1 MVYTVPY
8 MKRRMEGAIMKKR
21 DLRND
26 WALFSYITGYIKP
39 YLGILF
45 LATVALAG
53 NLVLLL
59 LRPYLTKQV
68 IDLGFATNDIAV
80 IEYYALMYGFTI
92 IGSVLFIFVE
102 NYFLKSFGQK
112 IIYNIRSIIFQKI
125 LNKPHDE
132 FYKLPIGNWV
142 TRITND
148 VESLRTL
155 YTDVILNLASSG
167 LMIIGILG
175 FMYAINVPLAIIMTI
190 LLPIMGGIIWVFQKF
205 SRKAFRQVRRS
216 VAASNASI
224 KELLNYIVIV
234 KSYGGERAIEERYNT
249 VNKGFLEAGLFE
261 VTTFSIFRPLVDGLF
276 FVALIV
282 IFTTTN
288 LIDSVADAGTVFAF
302 IQYMDRFFQPLKE
315 IADKYNSLQSA
326 LAGAERLV
334 PLLEEEE
341 RQMANEVPDEFKY
354 IETIEFEHVWFSYEN
369 NDVYAL
375 EDFTFTIKA
384 GEFIGIVGPSGSGK
398 STLLSLLMGIYK
410 PTRGAIYING
420 INIAQYDSS
429 VLRHLMGYVFQQA
442 YLFKG
447 SIRDNLT
454 LFDTSISNED
464 MVNAAK
470 QVNLHSMI
478 EHLPEGYDTPVG
490 YLGSLLSDGQ
500 KQLLAFGRTLIKKTP
515 ILLLDE
521 ATANIDSH
529 TEKQIQA
536 SIENIRGSKTIVSI
550 AHRLSTVKDANKIV
564 YMEYGKIIEIG
575 SFDELINLKGPFY
588 NLWNNQHSGS

>member
-1 MVYTVPY
+1 
-8 MKRRMEGAIMKKR
+8 MKKR
-21 DLRND
+21 NLKND
-26 WALFSYITGYIKP
+26 WALFSYITAYIKP
-39 YLGILF
+39 YLGILL
-45 LATVALAG
+45 LATIALAG
-53 NLVLLL
+53 NLILLL

-68 IDLGFATNDIAV
+68 IDLGFATNDINV
-80 IEYYALMYGFTI
+80 IEYYAVIYGLTI
-92 IGSVLFIFVE
+92 IGSVLCIFVE

-112 IIYNIRSIIFQKI
+112 IIYNIRAIIFQKI
-125 LNKPHDE
+125 LHKSHDE

-155 YTDVILNLASSG
+155 YTDVLLNLASSG

-190 LLPIMGGIIWVFQKF
+190 LLPIMGVIIWVFQKF

-234 KSYGGERAIEERYNT
+234 KSYGGEKDIEERYNT

-288 LIDSVADAGTVFAF
+288 VIDSVADAGTVFAF

-334 PLLEEEE
+334 PLLEEED
-341 RQMANEVPDEFKY
+341 RQIANEVPREFKH
-354 IETIEFEHVWFSYEN
+354 IESIDFEHVWFSYDN

-375 EDFTFTIKA
+375 EDFTLSIKA
-384 GEFIGIVGPSGSGK
+384 GEFVGIVGPSGSGK
-398 STLLSLLMGIYK
+398 STLLSLLMGLYK
-410 PTRGAIYING
+410 PTKGSIYING
-420 INIAQYDSS
+420 IDIANYDSS

-447 SIRDNLT
+447 SIKDNLT
-454 LFDTSISNED
+454 LFDTSISYDD
-464 MVNAAK
+464 MVDAAK
-470 QVNLHSMI
+470 QVNLDSMI
-478 EHLPEGYDTPVG
+478 EQLPEGYHTPVG

-500 KQLLAFGRTLIKKTP
+500 KQLLAFGRTLIRKTP

-550 AHRLSTVKDANKIV
+550 AHRLSTVQDANKIV
-564 YMEYGKIIEIG
+564 YMEYGKIIEKG
-575 SFDELINLKGPFY
+575 SFEELINSKGAFY
-588 NLWNNQHSGS
+588 NLWSNQQSGS

>member
-1 MVYTVPY
+1 
-8 MKRRMEGAIMKKR
+8 MKKR
-21 DLRND
+21 NFKND
-26 WALFSYITGYIKP
+26 WALFSYITAYIKP
-39 YLGILF
+39 YLGILL
-45 LATVALAG
+45 LATIALAG

-59 LRPYLTKQV
+59 LRPYITKQV
-68 IDLGFATNDIAV
+68 IDLGFATNDINV
-80 IEYYALMYGFTI
+80 IEYYAVIYGLTI
-92 IGSVLFIFVE
+92 IGSVLCIFVE

-112 IIYNIRSIIFQKI
+112 IIYNIRAIVFQKI
-125 LNKPHDE
+125 LHKSHDE

-155 YTDVILNLASSG
+155 YTDVLLNLASSG

-190 LLPIMGGIIWVFQKF
+190 LLPIMGVIIWVFQKF

-234 KSYGGERAIEERYNT
+234 KSYSGEKEIEERYNT

-288 LIDSVADAGTVFAF
+288 LVDSVADAGTVFAF
-302 IQYMDRFFQPLKE
+302 IQYMDRFFQPLKD
-315 IADKYNSLQSA
+315 IADKYNSLQSS
-326 LAGAERLV
+326 L
-334 PLLEEEE
+334 
-341 RQMANEVPDEFKY
+341 D
-354 IETIEFEHVWFSYEN
+354 HVWFSYEN

-375 EDFTFTIKA
+375 QDFTLHIKA
-384 GEFIGIVGPSGSGK
+384 GDFTGIVGPSGSGK

-410 PTRGAIYING
+410 PTKGSIYING
-420 INIAQYDSS
+420 IDISKYDSS

-447 SIRDNLT
+447 SIKDNLT
-454 LFDTSISNED
+454 LFDNSISHDE
-464 MVNAAK
+464 MVKAAK
-470 QVNLHSMI
+470 QVNLDSMI
-478 EHLPEGYDTPVG
+478 EQLPEGYNTPVG

-500 KQLLAFGRTLIKKTP
+500 KQLLAFGRTLIRNIP

-550 AHRLSTVKDANKIV
+550 AHRLSTVQDANEIV
-564 YMEYGKIIEIG
+564 YIEYGKIKEKG
-575 SFDELINLKGPFY
+575 SFNELIELKGAFY
-588 NLWNNQHSGS
+588 NLWIRQKSGS

>member
-1 MVYTVPY
+1 
-8 MKRRMEGAIMKKR
+8 MKKR

-26 WALFSYITGYIKP
+26 WALFSYITAYIKP

-470 QVNLHSMI
+470 QVNLDSMI

-575 SFDELINLKGPFY
+575 SFDELINLKGTFY

>member
-1 MVYTVPY
+1 
-8 MKRRMEGAIMKKR
+8 MKKR
-21 DLRND
+21 NLKND
-26 WALFSYITGYIKP
+26 WALFSYITAYIKP
-39 YLGILF
+39 YLGILL
-45 LATVALAG
+45 LATIALAG
-53 NLVLLL
+53 NLILLL

-68 IDLGFATNDIAV
+68 IDLGFATNDINV
-80 IEYYALMYGFTI
+80 IEYYAVIYGLTI
-92 IGSVLFIFVE
+92 IGSVLCIFVE

-112 IIYNIRSIIFQKI
+112 IIYNIRAIIFQKI
-125 LNKPHDE
+125 LHKSHDE

-155 YTDVILNLASSG
+155 YTDVLLNLASSG

-190 LLPIMGGIIWVFQKF
+190 LLPIMGVIIWVFQKF

-234 KSYGGERAIEERYNT
+234 KSYGGEKDIEERYNT

-288 LIDSVADAGTVFAF
+288 VIDSVADAGTVFAF

-334 PLLEEEE
+334 PLLEEED
-341 RQMANEVPDEFKY
+341 RQIANEVPSEFKH
-354 IETIEFEHVWFSYEN
+354 IESIDFEHVWFSYDN

-375 EDFTFTIKA
+375 EDFTLSIKA

-398 STLLSLLMGIYK
+398 STLLSLLMGLYK
-410 PTRGAIYING
+410 PTKGAIYING
-420 INIAQYDSS
+420 IDIANYDSS

-447 SIRDNLT
+447 SIKDNLT
-454 LFDTSISNED
+454 LFDTSISYDD
-464 MVNAAK
+464 MVDAAK
-470 QVNLHSMI
+470 QVNLDSMI
-478 EHLPEGYDTPVG
+478 EQLPEGYHTPVG

-500 KQLLAFGRTLIKKTP
+500 KQLLAFGRTLIRKTP

-550 AHRLSTVKDANKIV
+550 AHRLSTVQDANKIV
-564 YMEYGKIIEIG
+564 YMEYGKIIEKG
-575 SFDELINLKGPFY
+575 SFEELINSKGAFY
-588 NLWNNQHSGS
+588 NLWSNQQSGS

>member
-1 MVYTVPY
+1 
-8 MKRRMEGAIMKKR
+8 MKKR
-21 DLRND
+21 NLKND
-26 WALFSYITGYIKP
+26 WALFSYISAYIKP
-39 YLGILF
+39 YLGILL
-45 LATVALAG
+45 LATIALAG
-53 NLVLLL
+53 NLILLL

-68 IDLGFATNDIAV
+68 IDLGFATNDINV
-80 IEYYALMYGFTI
+80 IEYYAVIYGLTI
-92 IGSVLFIFVE
+92 IGSVLCIFVE

-112 IIYNIRSIIFQKI
+112 IIYNIRAIIFQKI
-125 LNKPHDE
+125 LYKSHDE

-155 YTDVILNLASSG
+155 YTDVLLNLASSG

-190 LLPIMGGIIWVFQKF
+190 LLPIMGVIIWVFQKF

-234 KSYGGERAIEERYNT
+234 KSYGGEKDIEERYNT

-288 LIDSVADAGTVFAF
+288 VIDSVADAGTVFAF

-334 PLLEEEE
+334 PLLEEED
-341 RQMANEVPDEFKY
+341 RQIANEVPREFKH
-354 IETIEFEHVWFSYEN
+354 IESIDFKHVWFSYDN

-375 EDFTFTIKA
+375 KDFTLSIKA

-398 STLLSLLMGIYK
+398 STLLSLLMGLYK
-410 PTRGAIYING
+410 PTKGAIYING
-420 INIAQYDSS
+420 IDIANYDSS

-447 SIRDNLT
+447 SIKDNLT
-454 LFDTSISNED
+454 LFDTSISYDD
-464 MVNAAK
+464 MVDAAQ
-470 QVNLHSMI
+470 QVNLDSMI
-478 EHLPEGYDTPVG
+478 EQLPEGYHTPVG

-500 KQLLAFGRTLIKKTP
+500 KQLLAFGRTLIRKTP

-536 SIENIRGSKTIVSI
+536 SIENIRSSKTIVSI
-550 AHRLSTVKDANKIV
+550 AHRLSTVQDANKIV
-564 YMEYGKIIEIG
+564 YMEYGKIIEKG
-575 SFDELINLKGPFY
+575 SFEELINSKGAFY
-588 NLWNNQHSGS
+588 NLWSNQQSGS

>member
-1 MVYTVPY
+1 
-8 MKRRMEGAIMKKR
+8 MKKR
-21 DLRND
+21 NLKND
-26 WALFSYITGYIKP
+26 WALFSYITAYIKP
-39 YLGILF
+39 YLGILL
-45 LATVALAG
+45 LATIALAG

-68 IDLGFATNDIAV
+68 IDLGFATNDINV
-80 IEYYALMYGFTI
+80 IEYYAVIYGLTI

-112 IIYNIRSIIFQKI
+112 IIYNIRAVIFQKI
-125 LNKPHDE
+125 LHKSHDE

-155 YTDVILNLASSG
+155 YTDVLLNLASSG

-190 LLPIMGGIIWVFQKF
+190 LLPIMGAIIWVFQKF

-234 KSYGGERAIEERYNT
+234 KSYGGEKEIEERYNT

-288 LIDSVADAGTVFAF
+288 VIDSVADAGTVFAF

-334 PLLEEEE
+334 PLLEEEY
-341 RQMANEVPDEFKY
+341 RQIANEVPNEFKH
-354 IETIEFEHVWFSYEN
+354 IESIDFDHVWFSYDN

-375 EDFTFTIKA
+375 EDFTLSIKS

-398 STLLSLLMGIYK
+398 STLLSLLMGLYK
-410 PTRGAIYING
+410 PTKGAIYIND
-420 INIAQYDSS
+420 IDIANYDSS

-447 SIRDNLT
+447 SIKDNLT
-454 LFDTSISNED
+454 LFDTSISFDD
-464 MVNAAK
+464 MVDAAK
-470 QVNLHSMI
+470 QVNLDNMI
-478 EHLPEGYDTPVG
+478 EQLPEGYNTPVG

-500 KQLLAFGRTLIKKTP
+500 KQLLAFGRTLIRKTP

-536 SIENIRGSKTIVSI
+536 SIENIRGTKTIVSI
-550 AHRLSTVKDANKIV
+550 AHRLSTVQDANKIV
-564 YMEYGKIIEIG
+564 YMEYGKIIENG
-575 SFDELINLKGPFY
+575 SFEELINSKGAFY
-588 NLWNNQHSGS
+588 NLWSNQQSGS

>member
-1 MVYTVPY
+1 
-8 MKRRMEGAIMKKR
+8 MKHRKEGPIMKKR
-21 DLRND
+21 SFKND
-26 WALFSYITGYIKP
+26 WALFSYITAYIKP
-39 YLGILF
+39 YLGILL
-45 LATVALAG
+45 LATIALAG
-53 NLVLLL
+53 NLILLL

-68 IDLGFATNDIAV
+68 IDLGFTNNDINV
-80 IEYYALMYGFTI
+80 IEYYAVIYGLTI

-112 IIYNIRSIIFQKI
+112 IIYNIRAIIFQKI
-125 LNKPHDE
+125 LHKSHDE

-155 YTDVILNLASSG
+155 YTDVLLNLASSV
-167 LMIIGILG
+167 LMIVGILG

-190 LLPIMGGIIWVFQKF
+190 LLPIMGIIIWVFQKF

-234 KSYGGERAIEERYNT
+234 KSYSGEKEIEERYNT

-302 IQYMDRFFQPLKE
+302 IQYMDRFFQPLKD

-334 PLLEEEE
+334 PLLEEKD
-341 RQMANEVPDEFKY
+341 RKIADEVPKEL
-354 IETIEFEHVWFSYEN
+354 IPVESIEFDHVWFSYDN

-375 EDFTFTIKA
+375 QDFTLHIKA
-384 GEFIGIVGPSGSGK
+384 GDFTGIVGPSGSGK

-410 PTRGAIYING
+410 PTKGSIYING
-420 INIAQYDSS
+420 IDISKYDSS

-447 SIRDNLT
+447 SIKDNLT
-454 LFDTSISNED
+454 LFDNSICHDE
-464 MVNAAK
+464 MVKAAK
-470 QVNLHSMI
+470 QVNLDAMI
-478 EHLPEGYDTPVG
+478 EQLPEGYNTPVG

-500 KQLLAFGRTLIKKTP
+500 KQLLAFGRTLIRNTP

-536 SIENIRGSKTIVSI
+536 SIEHIRGSKTIISI
-550 AHRLSTVKDANKIV
+550 AHRLSTVQDANEIV
-564 YMEYGKIIEIG
+564 YIEYGKIKEKG
-575 SFDELINLKGPFY
+575 SFKELIDLKGAFY
-588 NLWNNQHSGS
+588 NLWVRQKSGS

>member
-1 MVYTVPY
+1 
-8 MKRRMEGAIMKKR
+8 MKRRKEGLVMKKR
-21 DLRND
+21 NFKND
-26 WALFSYITGYIKP
+26 WALFSYITAYIKP
-39 YLGILF
+39 YLGILL
-45 LATVALAG
+45 LATIALAG

-59 LRPYLTKQV
+59 LRPYITKQV
-68 IDLGFATNDIAV
+68 IDLGFATNDINV
-80 IEYYALMYGFTI
+80 IEYYAVIYGLTI
-92 IGSVLFIFVE
+92 IGSVLCIFVE

-112 IIYNIRSIIFQKI
+112 IIYNIRAIVFQKI
-125 LNKPHDE
+125 LHKSHDE

-155 YTDVILNLASSG
+155 YTDVLLNLASSG

-190 LLPIMGGIIWVFQKF
+190 LLPIMGVIIWVFQKF

-234 KSYGGERAIEERYNT
+234 KSYSGEKEIEERYNT

-288 LIDSVADAGTVFAF
+288 LVDSVADAGTVFAF
-302 IQYMDRFFQPLKE
+302 IQYMDRFFQPLKD
-315 IADKYNSLQSA
+315 IADKYNSLQSS

-334 PLLEEEE
+334 PLLEEKE
-341 RQMANEVPDEFKY
+341 RNMVDEVPKEL
-354 IETIEFEHVWFSYEN
+354 IPVESIEFDHVWFSYEN

-375 EDFTFTIKA
+375 QDFTLHIKA
-384 GEFIGIVGPSGSGK
+384 GDFTGIVGPSGSGK

-410 PTRGAIYING
+410 PTKGSIYING
-420 INIAQYDSS
+420 IDISKYDSS

-447 SIRDNLT
+447 SIKDNLT
-454 LFDTSISNED
+454 LFDNSISHDE
-464 MVNAAK
+464 MVKAAK
-470 QVNLHSMI
+470 QVNLDSMI
-478 EHLPEGYDTPVG
+478 EQLPEGYNTPVG

-500 KQLLAFGRTLIKKTP
+500 KQLLAFGRTLIRNIP

-521 ATANIDSH
+521 ATANVDSH

-550 AHRLSTVKDANKIV
+550 AHRLSTVQDANEIV
-564 YMEYGKIIEIG
+564 YIEYGKIKEKG
-575 SFDELINLKGPFY
+575 SFNELIELKGAFY
-588 NLWNNQHSGS
+588 NLWIRQKSGS

>member
-1 MVYTVPY
+1 
-8 MKRRMEGAIMKKR
+8 MKKR
-21 DLRND
+21 NLKND
-26 WALFSYITGYIKP
+26 WALFSYITAYIKP
-39 YLGILF
+39 YLGILL
-45 LATVALAG
+45 LATIALAG
-53 NLVLLL
+53 NLILLL

-68 IDLGFATNDIAV
+68 IDFGFATNDINV
-80 IEYYALMYGFTI
+80 IEYYAVIYGLTI
-92 IGSVLFIFVE
+92 IGSVLCIFVE

-112 IIYNIRSIIFQKI
+112 IIYNIRAIIFQKI
-125 LNKPHDE
+125 LHKSHDE

-155 YTDVILNLASSG
+155 YTDVLLNLASSG

-190 LLPIMGGIIWVFQKF
+190 LLPIMGVIIWVFQKF

-234 KSYGGERAIEERYNT
+234 KSYGGEKEIEERYNT

-288 LIDSVADAGTVFAF
+288 VIDSVADAGTVFAF

-334 PLLEEEE
+334 PLLEEED
-341 RQMANEVPDEFKY
+341 RQIANEVPREFKH
-354 IETIEFEHVWFSYEN
+354 IESIDFEHVWFSYDN

-375 EDFTFTIKA
+375 EDFTLSIKA

-398 STLLSLLMGIYK
+398 STLLSLLMGLYK
-410 PTRGAIYING
+410 PTKGAIYING
-420 INIAQYDSS
+420 IDIANYDSS

-447 SIRDNLT
+447 SIKDNLT
-454 LFDTSISNED
+454 LFDTSISYDD
-464 MVNAAK
+464 MVAAAK
-470 QVNLHSMI
+470 QVNLDSMI
-478 EHLPEGYDTPVG
+478 EQLPEGYHTPVG

-500 KQLLAFGRTLIKKTP
+500 KQLLAFGRTLIRNTP

-550 AHRLSTVKDANKIV
+550 AHRLSTVQDANKIV
-564 YMEYGKIIEIG
+564 YMEYGKIIEKG
-575 SFDELINLKGPFY
+575 SFEELINSKGAFY
-588 NLWNNQHSGS
+588 NLWSNQQSGS

>member
-1 MVYTVPY
+1 
-8 MKRRMEGAIMKKR
+8 MKKR
-21 DLRND
+21 NLKND
-26 WALFSYITGYIKP
+26 WALFSYITAYIKP
-39 YLGILF
+39 YLGILL
-45 LATVALAG
+45 LATIALAG
-53 NLVLLL
+53 NLILLL

-68 IDLGFATNDIAV
+68 IDLGFATNDITV
-80 IEYYALMYGFTI
+80 IEYYAVIYGLTI

-112 IIYNIRSIIFQKI
+112 IIYNIRAIIFQKI
-125 LNKPHDE
+125 LHKSHDE

-155 YTDVILNLASSG
+155 YTDVLLNLASSG

-190 LLPIMGGIIWVFQKF
+190 LLPIMGVIIWVFQKF

-234 KSYGGERAIEERYNT
+234 KSYGGEKEIEERYNT

-288 LIDSVADAGTVFAF
+288 LIDSIADAGTVFAF
-302 IQYMDRFFQPLKE
+302 IQYMDRFFQPLKD

-334 PLLEEEE
+334 PLLEEKE
-341 RQMANEVPDEFKY
+341 RNMVDEVPKEL
-354 IETIEFEHVWFSYEN
+354 IPVESIEFDHVWFSYEN

-375 EDFTFTIKA
+375 QDFTLHIKA
-384 GEFIGIVGPSGSGK
+384 GDFTGIVGPSGSGK

-410 PTRGAIYING
+410 PTKGSIYING
-420 INIAQYDSS
+420 IDISKYDSS

-447 SIRDNLT
+447 SIKDNLT
-454 LFDTSISNED
+454 LFDNSISHDE
-464 MVNAAK
+464 MVKAAK
-470 QVNLHSMI
+470 QVNLDSMI
-478 EHLPEGYDTPVG
+478 EQLPEGYNTPVG

-500 KQLLAFGRTLIKKTP
+500 KQLLAFGRTLIRNIP

-550 AHRLSTVKDANKIV
+550 AHRLSTVQDANEIV
-564 YMEYGKIIEIG
+564 YIEYGKIKEKG
-575 SFDELINLKGPFY
+575 SFNELIELKGAFY
-588 NLWNNQHSGS
+588 NLWIRQKSGS

>member
-1 MVYTVPY
+1 
-8 MKRRMEGAIMKKR
+8 MKKR
-21 DLRND
+21 NFKND
-26 WALFSYITGYIKP
+26 WALFSYITAYIKP
-39 YLGILF
+39 YLGILL
-45 LATVALAG
+45 LATIALAG

-68 IDLGFATNDIAV
+68 IDLGFATNDITV
-80 IEYYALMYGFTI
+80 IEYYAVIYGLTI

-112 IIYNIRSIIFQKI
+112 IIYNIRAIIFQKI
-125 LNKPHDE
+125 LHKSHDE

-155 YTDVILNLASSG
+155 YTDVLLNLASSG
-167 LMIIGILG
+167 LMIIGILA

-190 LLPIMGGIIWVFQKF
+190 LLPIMGVIIWVFQKF

-234 KSYGGERAIEERYNT
+234 KSYGGEKDIEERYNT

-288 LIDSVADAGTVFAF
+288 VIDSVADAGTVFAF

-334 PLLEEEE
+334 PLLEEKD
-341 RQMANEVPDEFKY
+341 RQIVNEVPREFKH
-354 IETIEFEHVWFSYEN
+354 IESIDFKHVWFSYDN

-375 EDFTFTIKA
+375 KDFTLSIKA

-398 STLLSLLMGIYK
+398 STLLSLLMGLYK
-410 PTRGAIYING
+410 PTKGAIYING
-420 INIAQYDSS
+420 IDIANYDSS

-447 SIRDNLT
+447 SIKDNLT
-454 LFDTSISNED
+454 LFDTSISYDD
-464 MVNAAK
+464 MVAAAK
-470 QVNLHSMI
+470 QVNLDSMI
-478 EHLPEGYDTPVG
+478 EQLPEGYHTPVG

-500 KQLLAFGRTLIKKTP
+500 KQLLAFGRTLIRNTP

-550 AHRLSTVKDANKIV
+550 AHRLSTVQDANKIV
-564 YMEYGKIIEIG
+564 YMEYGKIIEKG
-575 SFDELINLKGPFY
+575 SFEELINSKGAFY
-588 NLWNNQHSGS
+588 NLWSNQQSGS

>member
-1 MVYTVPY
+1 
-8 MKRRMEGAIMKKR
+8 MKKR
-21 DLRND
+21 NFKND
-26 WALFSYITGYIKP
+26 WALFSYITAYIKP
-39 YLGILF
+39 YLGILL
-45 LATVALAG
+45 LATIALAG

-68 IDLGFATNDIAV
+68 IDLGFATNDITV
-80 IEYYALMYGFTI
+80 IEYYAVIYGLTI
-92 IGSVLFIFVE
+92 IGSVLCIFVE

-112 IIYNIRSIIFQKI
+112 IIYNIRAIIFQKI
-125 LNKPHDE
+125 LHKSHDE

-148 VESLRTL
+148 VGSLRTL
-155 YTDVILNLASSG
+155 YTDVLLNLASSG
-167 LMIIGILG
+167 LMIIGILA

-190 LLPIMGGIIWVFQKF
+190 LLPIMGVIIWVFQKF

-234 KSYGGERAIEERYNT
+234 KSYGGEKDIEERYNT

-288 LIDSVADAGTVFAF
+288 VIDSVADAGTVFAF

-334 PLLEEEE
+334 PLLEEED
-341 RQMANEVPDEFKY
+341 RQIANEVPREFKH
-354 IETIEFEHVWFSYEN
+354 IESIDFEHVWFSYDN

-375 EDFTFTIKA
+375 EDFTLSIKA

-398 STLLSLLMGIYK
+398 STLLSLLMGLYK
-410 PTRGAIYING
+410 PTKGAIYING
-420 INIAQYDSS
+420 IDIANYDSS

-447 SIRDNLT
+447 SIKDNLT
-454 LFDTSISNED
+454 LFDTSISYDD
-464 MVNAAK
+464 MVAAAK
-470 QVNLHSMI
+470 QVNLDSMI
-478 EHLPEGYDTPVG
+478 EQLPEGYHTPVG

-500 KQLLAFGRTLIKKTP
+500 KQLLAFGRTLIRNTP

-550 AHRLSTVKDANKIV
+550 AHRLSTVQDANKIV
-564 YMEYGKIIEIG
+564 YMEYGKIIEKG
-575 SFDELINLKGPFY
+575 SFEELINSKGAFY
-588 NLWNNQHSGS
+588 NLWSNQQSGS

>member
-1 MVYTVPY
+1 
-8 MKRRMEGAIMKKR
+8 MKKR
-21 DLRND
+21 NFKND
-26 WALFSYITGYIKP
+26 WALFSYITAYIKP
-39 YLGILF
+39 YLGILL
-45 LATVALAG
+45 LATIALAG

-59 LRPYLTKQV
+59 LRPYITKQV
-68 IDLGFATNDIAV
+68 IDLGFATNDINV
-80 IEYYALMYGFTI
+80 IEYYAVIYGLTI
-92 IGSVLFIFVE
+92 IGSVLCIFVE

-112 IIYNIRSIIFQKI
+112 IIYNIRAIIFQKI
-125 LNKPHDE
+125 LHKSHDE

-155 YTDVILNLASSG
+155 YTDVLLNLASSA

-190 LLPIMGGIIWVFQKF
+190 LLPIMGVIIWVFQKF

-234 KSYGGERAIEERYNT
+234 KSYGGEKEIEERYNT
-249 VNKGFLEAGLFE
+249 VNKGFLDAGIFE

-276 FVALIV
+276 FIALIV

-288 LIDSVADAGTVFAF
+288 VIDSVADAGTVFAF

-334 PLLEEEE
+334 PLLEEED
-341 RQMANEVPDEFKY
+341 RQIANEVPHEFKH
-354 IETIEFEHVWFSYEN
+354 IESIDFDHVWFSYDN

-375 EDFTFTIKA
+375 EDFTLSIKV

-398 STLLSLLMGIYK
+398 STLLSLLMGLYK
-410 PTRGAIYING
+410 PTKGAIYIND
-420 INIAQYDSS
+420 IDIANYDSS

-447 SIRDNLT
+447 SIKDNLT
-454 LFDTSISNED
+454 LFDTSISFDD
-464 MVNAAK
+464 MVDAAK
-470 QVNLHSMI
+470 QVNLDSMI
-478 EHLPEGYDTPVG
+478 EQLPEGYNTPVG

-500 KQLLAFGRTLIKKTP
+500 KQLLAFGRTLIRKTP

-536 SIENIRGSKTIVSI
+536 SIENIRGTKTIVSI
-550 AHRLSTVKDANKIV
+550 AHRLSTVQDANKIV
-564 YMEYGKIIEIG
+564 YMEYGKIIESG
-575 SFDELINLKGPFY
+575 SFEELIDSKGAFY
-588 NLWNNQHSGS
+588 NLWSNQQSGS

>member
-1 MVYTVPY
+1 
-8 MKRRMEGAIMKKR
+8 MKKR
-21 DLRND
+21 NLKND
-26 WALFSYITGYIKP
+26 WALFSYISAYIKP
-39 YLGILF
+39 YLGILL
-45 LATVALAG
+45 LATIALAG

-68 IDLGFATNDIAV
+68 IDLGFATNDINV
-80 IEYYALMYGFTI
+80 IEYYAVIYGLTI
-92 IGSVLFIFVE
+92 IGSVLCIFVE

-112 IIYNIRSIIFQKI
+112 IIYNIRAIIFQKI
-125 LNKPHDE
+125 LHKSHDE

-155 YTDVILNLASSG
+155 YTDVLLNLVSSS

-190 LLPIMGGIIWVFQKF
+190 LLPIMGVIIWVFQKF

-234 KSYGGERAIEERYNT
+234 KSYGGEKDIEERYNT

-288 LIDSVADAGTVFAF
+288 VIDSVADAGTVFAF

-334 PLLEEEE
+334 PLLEEED
-341 RQMANEVPDEFKY
+341 RQIANEVPSEFKH
-354 IETIEFEHVWFSYEN
+354 IESIDFEHVWFSYDN

-375 EDFTFTIKA
+375 EDFTLSIKA
-384 GEFIGIVGPSGSGK
+384 GEFVGIVGPSGSGK
-398 STLLSLLMGIYK
+398 STLLSLLMGLYK
-410 PTRGAIYING
+410 PTKGAIYING
-420 INIAQYDSS
+420 IDIANYDSS

-447 SIRDNLT
+447 SIKDNLT
-454 LFDTSISNED
+454 LFDTSISYDD
-464 MVNAAK
+464 MVDAAK
-470 QVNLHSMI
+470 QVNLDSMI
-478 EHLPEGYDTPVG
+478 EQLPEGYHTPVG

-500 KQLLAFGRTLIKKTP
+500 KQLLAFGRTLIRNTP

-550 AHRLSTVKDANKIV
+550 AHRLSTVQDANKIV
-564 YMEYGKIIEIG
+564 YMEYGKIIEKG
-575 SFDELINLKGPFY
+575 SFEELINSKGAFY
-588 NLWNNQHSGS
+588 NLWSNQQSGS

>member
-1 MVYTVPY
+1 
-8 MKRRMEGAIMKKR
+8 MKRRKEGLVMKKR
-21 DLRND
+21 NFKND
-26 WALFSYITGYIKP
+26 WALFSYITAYIKP
-39 YLGILF
+39 YLGILL
-45 LATVALAG
+45 LATIALAG

-59 LRPYLTKQV
+59 LRPYITKQV
-68 IDLGFATNDIAV
+68 IDLGFATNDINV
-80 IEYYALMYGFTI
+80 IEYYAVIYGLTI
-92 IGSVLFIFVE
+92 IGSVLCIFVE

-112 IIYNIRSIIFQKI
+112 IIYNIRAIVFQKI
-125 LNKPHDE
+125 LHKSHDE

-155 YTDVILNLASSG
+155 YTDVLLNLASSG

-190 LLPIMGGIIWVFQKF
+190 LLPIMGLIIWVFQKF

-234 KSYGGERAIEERYNT
+234 KSYSGEKEIEERYNT

-288 LIDSVADAGTVFAF
+288 LIDSIADAGTVFAF
-302 IQYMDRFFQPLKE
+302 IQYMDRFFQPLKD
-315 IADKYNSLQSA
+315 IADKYNSLQSS

-334 PLLEEEE
+334 PLLEEKE
-341 RQMANEVPDEFKY
+341 RNMVDEVPKEL
-354 IETIEFEHVWFSYEN
+354 IPVESIEFDHVWFSYEN

-375 EDFTFTIKA
+375 QDFTLHIKA
-384 GEFIGIVGPSGSGK
+384 GDFTGIVGPSGSGK

-410 PTRGAIYING
+410 PTKGSIYING
-420 INIAQYDSS
+420 IDISKYDSS

-447 SIRDNLT
+447 SIKDNLT
-454 LFDTSISNED
+454 LFDNSISHDE
-464 MVNAAK
+464 MVKAAK
-470 QVNLHSMI
+470 QVNLDSMI
-478 EHLPEGYDTPVG
+478 EQLPEGYNTPVG

-500 KQLLAFGRTLIKKTP
+500 KQLLAFGRTLIRNIP

-550 AHRLSTVKDANKIV
+550 AHRLSTVQDANEIV
-564 YMEYGKIIEIG
+564 YIEYGKIKEKG
-575 SFDELINLKGPFY
+575 SFNELIELKGAFY
-588 NLWNNQHSGS
+588 NLWIRQKSGS

>member
-1 MVYTVPY
+1 
-8 MKRRMEGAIMKKR
+8 MKKR
-21 DLRND
+21 NLKND
-26 WALFSYITGYIKP
+26 WALFSYISAYIKP
-39 YLGILF
+39 YLGILL
-45 LATVALAG
+45 LATIALAG

-68 IDLGFATNDIAV
+68 IDLGFATNDINV
-80 IEYYALMYGFTI
+80 IEYYAVIYGLTI
-92 IGSVLFIFVE
+92 IGSVLCIFVE

-112 IIYNIRSIIFQKI
+112 IIYNIRAIIFQKI
-125 LNKPHDE
+125 LHKSHDE

-155 YTDVILNLASSG
+155 YTDVLLNLASSG

-190 LLPIMGGIIWVFQKF
+190 LLPIMGVIIWVFQKF

-234 KSYGGERAIEERYNT
+234 KSYGGEKDIEERYNT

-288 LIDSVADAGTVFAF
+288 VIDSVADAGTVFAF

-334 PLLEEEE
+334 PLLEEKD
-341 RQMANEVPDEFKY
+341 RQIVNEVPREFKH
-354 IETIEFEHVWFSYEN
+354 IESIDFKHVWFSYDN

-375 EDFTFTIKA
+375 KDFTLSIKA

-398 STLLSLLMGIYK
+398 STLLSLLMGLYK
-410 PTRGAIYING
+410 PTKGAIYING
-420 INIAQYDSS
+420 IDIANYDSS

-447 SIRDNLT
+447 SIKDNLT
-454 LFDTSISNED
+454 LFDTSISYDD
-464 MVNAAK
+464 MVAAAK
-470 QVNLHSMI
+470 QVNLDSMI
-478 EHLPEGYDTPVG
+478 EQLPEGYHTPVG

-500 KQLLAFGRTLIKKTP
+500 KQLLAFGRTLIRKTP

-550 AHRLSTVKDANKIV
+550 AHRLSTVQDANKIV
-564 YMEYGKIIEIG
+564 YMEYGKIIEKG
-575 SFDELINLKGPFY
+575 SFEELINSKGAFY
-588 NLWNNQHSGS
+588 NLWSNQQSGS

>member
-1 MVYTVPY
+1 
-8 MKRRMEGAIMKKR
+8 MKKR
-21 DLRND
+21 NLKND
-26 WALFSYITGYIKP
+26 WALFSYISAYIKP
-39 YLGILF
+39 YLGILL
-45 LATVALAG
+45 LATIALAG
-53 NLVLLL
+53 NLILLL

-68 IDLGFATNDIAV
+68 IDLGFATNDINV
-80 IEYYALMYGFTI
+80 IEYYAVIYGLTI
-92 IGSVLFIFVE
+92 IGSVLCIFVE

-112 IIYNIRSIIFQKI
+112 IIYNIRAIIFQKI
-125 LNKPHDE
+125 LHKSHDE

-155 YTDVILNLASSG
+155 YTDVLLNLASSG

-190 LLPIMGGIIWVFQKF
+190 LLPIMGVIIWVFQKF

-234 KSYGGERAIEERYNT
+234 KSYGGEKDIEERYNT

-288 LIDSVADAGTVFAF
+288 VIDSVADAGTVFAF

-334 PLLEEEE
+334 PLLEEED
-341 RQMANEVPDEFKY
+341 RQIANEVPREFKH
-354 IETIEFEHVWFSYEN
+354 IESIDFKHVWFSYDN

-375 EDFTFTIKA
+375 KDFTLSIKA

-398 STLLSLLMGIYK
+398 STLLSLLMGLYK
-410 PTRGAIYING
+410 PTKGAIYING
-420 INIAQYDSS
+420 IDIANYDSS

-447 SIRDNLT
+447 SIKDNLT
-454 LFDTSISNED
+454 LFDTSISYDD
-464 MVNAAK
+464 MVDAAQ
-470 QVNLHSMI
+470 QVNLDSMI
-478 EHLPEGYDTPVG
+478 EQLPEGYHTPVG

-500 KQLLAFGRTLIKKTP
+500 KQLLAFGRTLIRKTP

-536 SIENIRGSKTIVSI
+536 SIENIRSSKTIVSI
-550 AHRLSTVKDANKIV
+550 AHRLSTVQDANKIV
-564 YMEYGKIIEIG
+564 YMEYGKIIEKG
-575 SFDELINLKGPFY
+575 SFEELINSKGAFY
-588 NLWNNQHSGS
+588 NLWSNQQSGS

>member
-1 MVYTVPY
+1 

-26 WALFSYITGYIKP
+26 WALFSYITAYIKP

-234 KSYGGERAIEERYNT
+234 KSYGGEREIEERYNT

-575 SFDELINLKGPFY
+575 SFDELINLKGAFY

>member
-1 MVYTVPY
+1 
-8 MKRRMEGAIMKKR
+8 MKKR
-21 DLRND
+21 NLRND
-26 WALFSYITGYIKP
+26 WALFSYITAYIKP
-39 YLGILF
+39 YLGILL

-59 LRPYLTKQV
+59 LRPYITKQV

-80 IEYYALMYGFTI
+80 IEYYALMYGLTI

-112 IIYNIRSIIFQKI
+112 IIYNIRSIVFKKI

-341 RQMANEVPDEFKY
+341 RQMADEVPDEFKH
-354 IETIEFEHVWFSYEN
+354 IETIEFEHVWFSYNN
-369 NDVYAL
+369 NDIYAL
-375 EDFTFTIKA
+375 EDFTLNIKA

-398 STLLSLLMGIYK
+398 STLLALLMGIYK
-410 PTRGAIYING
+410 PTRGAIYIND
-420 INIAQYDSS
+420 INIAKYDSS

-447 SIRDNLT
+447 SIKDNLT
-454 LFDTSISNED
+454 LFDTSISNEE
-464 MVNAAK
+464 MINAAK
-470 QVNLHSMI
+470 QVNLDSMI
-478 EHLPEGYDTPVG
+478 EQLPEGYDTPVG

-536 SIENIRGSKTIVSI
+536 SIEKIRGSKTIVSI
-550 AHRLSTVKDANKIV
+550 AHRLSTVEDANKIV
-564 YMEYGKIIEIG
+564 YMEYGKIIEKG
-575 SFDELINLKGPFY
+575 SFNELINFKGAFY

>member
-1 MVYTVPY
+1 
-8 MKRRMEGAIMKKR
+8 MKKR
-21 DLRND
+21 NLKND
-26 WALFSYITGYIKP
+26 WALFSYITAYIKP
-39 YLGILF
+39 YLGILL
-45 LATVALAG
+45 LATIALAG
-53 NLVLLL
+53 NLILLL

-68 IDLGFATNDIAV
+68 IDLGFATNDINV
-80 IEYYALMYGFTI
+80 IEYYAVIYGLTI
-92 IGSVLFIFVE
+92 IGSVLCIFVE

-112 IIYNIRSIIFQKI
+112 IIYNIRAIIFQKI
-125 LNKPHDE
+125 LHKSHDE

-155 YTDVILNLASSG
+155 YTDVLLNLASSG

-190 LLPIMGGIIWVFQKF
+190 LLPIMGVIIWVFQKF

-234 KSYGGERAIEERYNT
+234 KSYGGEKDIEERYNT

-288 LIDSVADAGTVFAF
+288 VIDSVADAGTVFAF

-334 PLLEEEE
+334 PLLEEED
-341 RQMANEVPDEFKY
+341 RQIANEVPREFKH
-354 IETIEFEHVWFSYEN
+354 IESIDFEHVWFSYDN

-375 EDFTFTIKA
+375 EDFTLSIKA

-398 STLLSLLMGIYK
+398 STLLSLLMGLYK
-410 PTRGAIYING
+410 PTKGTIYING
-420 INIAQYDSS
+420 IDIANYDSS

-447 SIRDNLT
+447 SIKDNLT
-454 LFDTSISNED
+454 LFDTSISYDD
-464 MVNAAK
+464 MVAAAK
-470 QVNLHSMI
+470 QVNLDSMI
-478 EHLPEGYDTPVG
+478 EQLPEGYHTPVG

-500 KQLLAFGRTLIKKTP
+500 KQLLAFGRTLIRNTP

-550 AHRLSTVKDANKIV
+550 AHRLSTVQDANKIV
-564 YMEYGKIIEIG
+564 YMEYGKIIEKG
-575 SFDELINLKGPFY
+575 SFEELINSKGAFY
-588 NLWNNQHSGS
+588 NLWSNQQSGS

>member
-1 MVYTVPY
+1 
-8 MKRRMEGAIMKKR
+8 MKKR
-21 DLRND
+21 NLKND
-26 WALFSYITGYIKP
+26 WALFSYISAYIKP
-39 YLGILF
+39 YLGILL
-45 LATVALAG
+45 LATIALAG
-53 NLVLLL
+53 NLILLL

-68 IDLGFATNDIAV
+68 IDLGFATNDINV
-80 IEYYALMYGFTI
+80 IEYYAVIYGLTI
-92 IGSVLFIFVE
+92 IGSVLCIFVE

-112 IIYNIRSIIFQKI
+112 IIYNIRAIIFQKI
-125 LNKPHDE
+125 LYKSHDE

-155 YTDVILNLASSG
+155 YTDVLLNLASSG

-190 LLPIMGGIIWVFQKF
+190 LLPIMGVIIWVFQKF

-234 KSYGGERAIEERYNT
+234 KSYGGEKDIEERYNT

-288 LIDSVADAGTVFAF
+288 VIDSVADAGTVFAF

-334 PLLEEEE
+334 PLLEEED
-341 RQMANEVPDEFKY
+341 RQIANEVPREFKH
-354 IETIEFEHVWFSYEN
+354 IESIDFKHVWFSYDN

-375 EDFTFTIKA
+375 KDFTLSIKA

-398 STLLSLLMGIYK
+398 STLLSLLMGLYK
-410 PTRGAIYING
+410 PTKGAIYING
-420 INIAQYDSS
+420 IDIANYDSS

-447 SIRDNLT
+447 SIKDNLT
-454 LFDTSISNED
+454 LFDTSISYDN
-464 MVNAAK
+464 MVAAAK
-470 QVNLHSMI
+470 QVNLDSMI
-478 EHLPEGYDTPVG
+478 EQLPEGYHTPVG

-500 KQLLAFGRTLIKKTP
+500 KQLLAFGRTLIRKTP

-550 AHRLSTVKDANKIV
+550 AHRLSTVQDANKIV
-564 YMEYGKIIEIG
+564 YMEYGKIIEKG
-575 SFDELINLKGPFY
+575 SFEELINSKGAFY
-588 NLWNNQHSGS
+588 NLWSNQQSGS

>member
-1 MVYTVPY
+1 
-8 MKRRMEGAIMKKR
+8 MKKR
-21 DLRND
+21 NLKND
-26 WALFSYITGYIKP
+26 WALFSYISAYIKP
-39 YLGILF
+39 YLGILL
-45 LATVALAG
+45 LATIALAS

-68 IDLGFATNDIAV
+68 IDLGFATNDINV
-80 IEYYALMYGFTI
+80 IEYYAVIYGLTI
-92 IGSVLFIFVE
+92 IGSVLCIFVE

-112 IIYNIRSIIFQKI
+112 IIYNIRAIIFQKI
-125 LNKPHDE
+125 LHKSHDE

-155 YTDVILNLASSG
+155 YTDVLLNLASSG

-190 LLPIMGGIIWVFQKF
+190 LLPIMGVIIWVFQKF

-234 KSYGGERAIEERYNT
+234 KSYGGEKDIEERYNT

-288 LIDSVADAGTVFAF
+288 VIDSVADAGTVFAF

-334 PLLEEEE
+334 PLLEEED
-341 RQMANEVPDEFKY
+341 RQIANEVPREFKH
-354 IETIEFEHVWFSYEN
+354 IESIDFEHVWFSYDN

-375 EDFTFTIKA
+375 EDFTLSIKA

-398 STLLSLLMGIYK
+398 STLLSLLMGLYK
-410 PTRGAIYING
+410 PTKGAIYING
-420 INIAQYDSS
+420 IDIANYDSS

-447 SIRDNLT
+447 SIKDNLT
-454 LFDTSISNED
+454 LFDTSISYDD
-464 MVNAAK
+464 MVAAAK
-470 QVNLHSMI
+470 QVNLDSMI
-478 EHLPEGYDTPVG
+478 EQLPEGYHTPVG

-500 KQLLAFGRTLIKKTP
+500 KQLLAFGRTLIRNTP

-550 AHRLSTVKDANKIV
+550 AHRLSTVQDANKIV
-564 YMEYGKIIEIG
+564 YMEYGKIIEKG
-575 SFDELINLKGPFY
+575 SFEELINSKGAFY
-588 NLWNNQHSGS
+588 NLWSNQQSGS

>member
-1 MVYTVPY
+1 
-8 MKRRMEGAIMKKR
+8 MKKR
-21 DLRND
+21 NFKND
-26 WALFSYITGYIKP
+26 WALFSYITAYIKP
-39 YLGILF
+39 YLGILL
-45 LATVALAG
+45 LATIALAG

-68 IDLGFATNDIAV
+68 IDLGFATNDITV
-80 IEYYALMYGFTI
+80 IEYYAVIYGLTI

-102 NYFLKSFGQK
+102 NYFLKSFGLK
-112 IIYNIRSIIFQKI
+112 IIYNIRAIIFQKI
-125 LNKPHDE
+125 LHKSHDE

-155 YTDVILNLASSG
+155 YTDVLLNLASSG

-190 LLPIMGGIIWVFQKF
+190 LLPIMGVIIWVFQKF

-234 KSYGGERAIEERYNT
+234 KSYSGEKEIEERYNT

-288 LIDSVADAGTVFAF
+288 LIDSIADAGTVFAF
-302 IQYMDRFFQPLKE
+302 IQYMDRFFQPLKD

-334 PLLEEEE
+334 PLLEEKE
-341 RQMANEVPDEFKY
+341 RNMVDEVPKEL
-354 IETIEFEHVWFSYEN
+354 IPVESIEFDHVWFSYEN

-375 EDFTFTIKA
+375 QDFTLHIKA
-384 GEFIGIVGPSGSGK
+384 GDFTGIVGPSGSGK

-410 PTRGAIYING
+410 PTKGSIYING
-420 INIAQYDSS
+420 IDISKYDTS

-447 SIRDNLT
+447 SIKDNLT
-454 LFDTSISNED
+454 LFDNSISHDE
-464 MVNAAK
+464 MVKAAK
-470 QVNLHSMI
+470 QVNLDTMI
-478 EHLPEGYDTPVG
+478 EQLPEGYNTPVG

-500 KQLLAFGRTLIKKTP
+500 KQLLAFGRTLIRNTP

-521 ATANIDSH
+521 ATANVDSH

-550 AHRLSTVKDANKIV
+550 AHRLSTVQEANEIV
-564 YMEYGKIIEIG
+564 YIEYGKIIEKG
-575 SFDELINLKGPFY
+575 SFKELIELKGAFY
-588 NLWNNQHSGS
+588 NLWIRQKSGS

>member
-1 MVYTVPY
+1 
-8 MKRRMEGAIMKKR
+8 MKKR
-21 DLRND
+21 NLKND
-26 WALFSYITGYIKP
+26 WALFSYISAYIKP
-39 YLGILF
+39 YLGILL
-45 LATVALAG
+45 LATIALAG
-53 NLVLLL
+53 NLILLL

-68 IDLGFATNDIAV
+68 IDLGFATNDINV
-80 IEYYALMYGFTI
+80 IEYYAVIYGLTI
-92 IGSVLFIFVE
+92 IGSVLCIFVE

-112 IIYNIRSIIFQKI
+112 IIYNIRAIIFQKI
-125 LNKPHDE
+125 LHKSHDE

-155 YTDVILNLASSG
+155 YTDVLLNLASSG

-190 LLPIMGGIIWVFQKF
+190 LLPIMGVIIWVFQKF

-234 KSYGGERAIEERYNT
+234 KSYGGEKDIEERYNT

-288 LIDSVADAGTVFAF
+288 VIDSVADAGTVFAF

-334 PLLEEEE
+334 PLLEEED
-341 RQMANEVPDEFKY
+341 RQIANEVPSEFKH
-354 IETIEFEHVWFSYEN
+354 IESIDFEHVWFSYDN

-375 EDFTFTIKA
+375 EDFTLSIKA
-384 GEFIGIVGPSGSGK
+384 GEFVGIVGPSGSGK
-398 STLLSLLMGIYK
+398 STLLSLLMGLYK
-410 PTRGAIYING
+410 PTKGAIYING
-420 INIAQYDSS
+420 IDIAKYDSS

-447 SIRDNLT
+447 SIKDNLT
-454 LFDTSISNED
+454 LFDTSISYDD
-464 MVNAAK
+464 MVDAAK
-470 QVNLHSMI
+470 QVNLDSMI
-478 EHLPEGYDTPVG
+478 EQLPEGYHTPVG

-500 KQLLAFGRTLIKKTP
+500 KQLLAFGRTLIRKTP

-550 AHRLSTVKDANKIV
+550 AHRLSTVQDANKIV
-564 YMEYGKIIEIG
+564 YMEYGKIIEKG
-575 SFDELINLKGPFY
+575 SFEELINSKGAFY
-588 NLWNNQHSGS
+588 NLWSNQQSGS

>member
-1 MVYTVPY
+1 
-8 MKRRMEGAIMKKR
+8 MKRRKEGLIMKKR
-21 DLRND
+21 NLKND
-26 WALFSYITGYIKP
+26 WALFSYISAYIKP
-39 YLGILF
+39 YLAILL
-45 LATVALAG
+45 LATIALAG

-68 IDLGFATNDIAV
+68 IDLGFATNDINV
-80 IEYYALMYGFTI
+80 IEYYAVIYGLTI
-92 IGSVLFIFVE
+92 IGSVLCIFVE

-112 IIYNIRSIIFQKI
+112 IIYNIRAIIFQKI
-125 LNKPHDE
+125 LHKSHDE

-155 YTDVILNLASSG
+155 YTDVLLNLASSG

-190 LLPIMGGIIWVFQKF
+190 LLPIMGVIIWVFQKF

-234 KSYGGERAIEERYNT
+234 KSYGGEKDIEERYNT

-288 LIDSVADAGTVFAF
+288 VIDSVADAGTVFAF

-334 PLLEEEE
+334 PLLEEED
-341 RQMANEVPDEFKY
+341 RQIANEVPHEFKH
-354 IETIEFEHVWFSYEN
+354 IESIDFEHVWFSYDN

-375 EDFTFTIKA
+375 EDFTLSIKA

-398 STLLSLLMGIYK
+398 STLLSLLMGLYK
-410 PTRGAIYING
+410 PTKGAIYING
-420 INIAQYDSS
+420 IDIANYDSS

-447 SIRDNLT
+447 SIKDNLT
-454 LFDTSISNED
+454 LFDTSISYDD
-464 MVNAAK
+464 MVDAAK
-470 QVNLHSMI
+470 QVNLDSMI
-478 EHLPEGYDTPVG
+478 EQLPEGYHTPVG

-500 KQLLAFGRTLIKKTP
+500 KQLLAFGRTLIRKTP

-550 AHRLSTVKDANKIV
+550 AHRLSTVQDANKIV
-564 YMEYGKIIEIG
+564 YMEYGKIIEKG
-575 SFDELINLKGPFY
+575 SFEELINSKGAFY
-588 NLWNNQHSGS
+588 NLWSNQQSGS

>member
-1 MVYTVPY
+1 
-8 MKRRMEGAIMKKR
+8 MKRRKEGLIMKKR
-21 DLRND
+21 NLKND
-26 WALFSYITGYIKP
+26 WALFSYITAYIKP
-39 YLGILF
+39 YLGILL
-45 LATVALAG
+45 LATIALAG

-68 IDLGFATNDIAV
+68 IDLGFATNDINV
-80 IEYYALMYGFTI
+80 IEYYAVIYGLTI
-92 IGSVLFIFVE
+92 IGSVLCIFVE

-112 IIYNIRSIIFQKI
+112 IIYNIRAIIFQKI
-125 LNKPHDE
+125 LHKSHDE

-155 YTDVILNLASSG
+155 YTDVLLNLASSA

-190 LLPIMGGIIWVFQKF
+190 LLPIMGAIIWVFQKF

-234 KSYGGERAIEERYNT
+234 KSYGGEKEIEERYNT

-288 LIDSVADAGTVFAF
+288 VIDSVSDAGTVFAF

-334 PLLEEEE
+334 PLLEEED
-341 RQMANEVPDEFKY
+341 RQIANEVPHEFKH
-354 IETIEFEHVWFSYEN
+354 IESIDFDHVWFSYDN

-375 EDFTFTIKA
+375 EDFTLSIKS

-398 STLLSLLMGIYK
+398 STLLSLLMGLYK
-410 PTRGAIYING
+410 PTKGAIYIND
-420 INIAQYDSS
+420 IDIANYDSS

-454 LFDTSISNED
+454 LFDTSISFDD
-464 MVNAAK
+464 MVDASK
-470 QVNLHSMI
+470 QVNLDSMI
-478 EHLPEGYDTPVG
+478 EQLPEGYNTPVG

-500 KQLLAFGRTLIKKTP
+500 KQLLAFGRTLIRKTP

-536 SIENIRGSKTIVSI
+536 SIENIRGTKTIVSI
-550 AHRLSTVKDANKIV
+550 AHRLSTVQDANKIV
-564 YMEYGKIIEIG
+564 YMEYGKIIESG
-575 SFDELINLKGPFY
+575 SFEELIDSKGAFY
-588 NLWNNQHSGS
+588 NLWSNQQSGS

>member
-1 MVYTVPY
+1 
-8 MKRRMEGAIMKKR
+8 MKKR
-21 DLRND
+21 NFKND
-26 WALFSYITGYIKP
+26 WALFSYITAYIKP
-39 YLGILF
+39 YLGILL
-45 LATVALAG
+45 LATIALAG
-53 NLVLLL
+53 NLILLL

-68 IDLGFATNDIAV
+68 IDLGFATNDITV
-80 IEYYALMYGFTI
+80 IEYYAVIYGLTI

-112 IIYNIRSIIFQKI
+112 IIYNIRAIIFQKI
-125 LNKPHDE
+125 LHKSHDE

-155 YTDVILNLASSG
+155 YTDVLLNLASSG
-167 LMIIGILG
+167 LMIIGILA

-190 LLPIMGGIIWVFQKF
+190 LLPIMGVIIWVFQKF

-234 KSYGGERAIEERYNT
+234 KSYGGEKEIEERYNT

-288 LIDSVADAGTVFAF
+288 LIDSIADAGTVFAF
-302 IQYMDRFFQPLKE
+302 IQYMDRFFQPLKD

-334 PLLEEEE
+334 PLLEEKE
-341 RQMANEVPDEFKY
+341 RNMVDEVPKEL
-354 IETIEFEHVWFSYEN
+354 IPVESIEFDHVWFSYEN

-375 EDFTFTIKA
+375 QDFTLHIKA
-384 GEFIGIVGPSGSGK
+384 GDFTGIVGPSGSGK

-410 PTRGAIYING
+410 PTKGSIYING
-420 INIAQYDSS
+420 IDISKYDSS

-447 SIRDNLT
+447 SIKDNLT
-454 LFDTSISNED
+454 LFDNSISHDE
-464 MVNAAK
+464 MVKAAK
-470 QVNLHSMI
+470 QVNLDSMI
-478 EHLPEGYDTPVG
+478 EQLPEGYNTPVG

-500 KQLLAFGRTLIKKTP
+500 KQLLAFGRTLIRNIP

-550 AHRLSTVKDANKIV
+550 AHRLSTVQDANEIV
-564 YMEYGKIIEIG
+564 YIEYGKIKEKG
-575 SFDELINLKGPFY
+575 SFNELIELKGAFY
-588 NLWNNQHSGS
+588 NLWIRQKSGS

>member
-1 MVYTVPY
+1 
-8 MKRRMEGAIMKKR
+8 MKKR
-21 DLRND
+21 NLKND
-26 WALFSYITGYIKP
+26 WALFSYITAYIKP
-39 YLGILF
+39 YLGILL
-45 LATVALAG
+45 LATIALAG
-53 NLVLLL
+53 NLILLL

-68 IDLGFATNDIAV
+68 IDLGFATNDINV
-80 IEYYALMYGFTI
+80 IEYYAVIYGLTI
-92 IGSVLFIFVE
+92 IGSVLCIFVE

-112 IIYNIRSIIFQKI
+112 IIYNIRAIIFQKI
-125 LNKPHDE
+125 LYKSHDE

-155 YTDVILNLASSG
+155 YTDVLLNLASSG

-190 LLPIMGGIIWVFQKF
+190 LLPIMGVIIWVFQKF

-234 KSYGGERAIEERYNT
+234 KSYGGEKDIEERYNT

-288 LIDSVADAGTVFAF
+288 VIDSVADAGTVFAF

-334 PLLEEEE
+334 PLLEEKD
-341 RQMANEVPDEFKY
+341 RQIVNEVPREFKH
-354 IETIEFEHVWFSYEN
+354 IESIDFKHVWFSYDN

-375 EDFTFTIKA
+375 KDFTLSIKA

-398 STLLSLLMGIYK
+398 STLLSLLMGLYK
-410 PTRGAIYING
+410 PTKGAIYING
-420 INIAQYDSS
+420 IDIANYDSS

-447 SIRDNLT
+447 SIKDNLT
-454 LFDTSISNED
+454 LFDTSISYDN
-464 MVNAAK
+464 MVAAAK
-470 QVNLHSMI
+470 QVNLDSMI
-478 EHLPEGYDTPVG
+478 EQLPEGYHTPVG

-500 KQLLAFGRTLIKKTP
+500 KQLLAFGRTLIRKTP

-550 AHRLSTVKDANKIV
+550 AHRLSTVQDANKIV
-564 YMEYGKIIEIG
+564 YVEYGKIIEKG
-575 SFDELINLKGPFY
+575 SFEELINSKGAFY
-588 NLWNNQHSGS
+588 NLWSNQQSGS

>member
-1 MVYTVPY
+1 
-8 MKRRMEGAIMKKR
+8 MKKR
-21 DLRND
+21 NLKND
-26 WALFSYITGYIKP
+26 WALFSYITAYIKP
-39 YLGILF
+39 YLGILL
-45 LATVALAG
+45 LATIALAG
-53 NLVLLL
+53 NLILLL

-68 IDLGFATNDIAV
+68 IDLGFATNDINV
-80 IEYYALMYGFTI
+80 IEYYAVIYGLTI
-92 IGSVLFIFVE
+92 IGSVLCIFVE

-112 IIYNIRSIIFQKI
+112 IIYNIRAIIFQKI
-125 LNKPHDE
+125 LHKSHDE

-155 YTDVILNLASSG
+155 YTDVLLNLASSG

-190 LLPIMGGIIWVFQKF
+190 LLPIMGVIIWVFQKF

-234 KSYGGERAIEERYNT
+234 KSYGGEKDIEERYNT

-288 LIDSVADAGTVFAF
+288 VIDSVADAGTVFAF

-334 PLLEEEE
+334 PLLEEED
-341 RQMANEVPDEFKY
+341 RQIANEVPREFKH
-354 IETIEFEHVWFSYEN
+354 IESIDFKHVWFSYDN

-375 EDFTFTIKA
+375 EDFTLSIKA

-398 STLLSLLMGIYK
+398 STLLSLLMGLYK
-410 PTRGAIYING
+410 PTKGAIYING
-420 INIAQYDSS
+420 IDIANYDSS

-447 SIRDNLT
+447 SIKDNLT
-454 LFDTSISNED
+454 LFDTSISYDD
-464 MVNAAK
+464 MVAAAK
-470 QVNLHSMI
+470 QVNLDSMI
-478 EHLPEGYDTPVG
+478 EQLPEGYHTPVG

-500 KQLLAFGRTLIKKTP
+500 KQLLAFGRTLIRKTP

-550 AHRLSTVKDANKIV
+550 AHRLSTVQDANKIV
-564 YMEYGKIIEIG
+564 YVEYGKIIEKG
-575 SFDELINLKGPFY
+575 SFEELINSKGAFY
-588 NLWNNQHSGS
+588 NLWSNQQSGS

>member
-1 MVYTVPY
+1 
-8 MKRRMEGAIMKKR
+8 MKKR
-21 DLRND
+21 NLKND
-26 WALFSYITGYIKP
+26 WALFSYITAYIKP
-39 YLGILF
+39 YLGILL
-45 LATVALAG
+45 LATIALAG
-53 NLVLLL
+53 NLILLL

-68 IDLGFATNDIAV
+68 IDLGFATNDITV
-80 IEYYALMYGFTI
+80 IEYYAVIYGLTI

-112 IIYNIRSIIFQKI
+112 IIYNIRAIIFQKI
-125 LNKPHDE
+125 LHKSHDE

-155 YTDVILNLASSG
+155 YTDVLLNLASSG
-167 LMIIGILG
+167 LMIIGILA
-175 FMYAINVPLAIIMTI
+175 FMYVINVPLAIIMTI
-190 LLPIMGGIIWVFQKF
+190 LLPIMGVIIWVFQKF

-234 KSYGGERAIEERYNT
+234 KSYGGEKDIEERYNT

-288 LIDSVADAGTVFAF
+288 VIDSVADAGTVFAF

-334 PLLEEEE
+334 PLLEEED
-341 RQMANEVPDEFKY
+341 RQIANEVPREFKH
-354 IETIEFEHVWFSYEN
+354 IESIDFKHVWFSYDN

-375 EDFTFTIKA
+375 KDFTLSIKA

-398 STLLSLLMGIYK
+398 STLLSLLMGLYK
-410 PTRGAIYING
+410 PTKGAIYING
-420 INIAQYDSS
+420 IDIANYDSS

-447 SIRDNLT
+447 SIKDNLT
-454 LFDTSISNED
+454 LFDTSISYDD
-464 MVNAAK
+464 MVAAAK
-470 QVNLHSMI
+470 QVNLDSMI
-478 EHLPEGYDTPVG
+478 EQLPEGYHTPVG

-500 KQLLAFGRTLIKKTP
+500 KQLLAFGRTLIRNTP

-550 AHRLSTVKDANKIV
+550 AHRLSTVQDANKIV
-564 YMEYGKIIEIG
+564 YMEYGKIIEKG
-575 SFDELINLKGPFY
+575 SFEELINSKGAFY
-588 NLWNNQHSGS
+588 NLWSNQQSGS

>member
-1 MVYTVPY
+1 
-8 MKRRMEGAIMKKR
+8 MKKR
-21 DLRND
+21 NFKND
-26 WALFSYITGYIKP
+26 WALFSYITAYIKP
-39 YLGILF
+39 YLGILL
-45 LATVALAG
+45 LATIALAG

-59 LRPYLTKQV
+59 LRPYITKQV
-68 IDLGFATNDIAV
+68 IDLGFATNDINV
-80 IEYYALMYGFTI
+80 IEYYAVIYGLTI
-92 IGSVLFIFVE
+92 IGSVLCIFVE

-112 IIYNIRSIIFQKI
+112 IIYNIRAIVFQKI
-125 LNKPHDE
+125 LHKSHDE

-155 YTDVILNLASSG
+155 YTDVLLNLASSG

-175 FMYAINVPLAIIMTI
+175 FMYAINIPLAIIMTI
-190 LLPIMGGIIWVFQKF
+190 LLPIMGVIIWVFQKF

-234 KSYGGERAIEERYNT
+234 KSYSGEKEIEERYNT

-288 LIDSVADAGTVFAF
+288 LIDSIADAGTVFAF
-302 IQYMDRFFQPLKE
+302 IQYMDRFFQPLKD
-315 IADKYNSLQSA
+315 IADKYNSLQSS

-334 PLLEEEE
+334 PLLEEKE
-341 RQMANEVPDEFKY
+341 RNMVDEVPKEL
-354 IETIEFEHVWFSYEN
+354 IPVESIEFDHVWFSYEN

-375 EDFTFTIKA
+375 QDFTLHIKA
-384 GEFIGIVGPSGSGK
+384 GDFTGIVGPSGSGK

-410 PTRGAIYING
+410 PTKGSIYING
-420 INIAQYDSS
+420 IDISKYDSS

-447 SIRDNLT
+447 SIKDNLT
-454 LFDTSISNED
+454 LFDNSISHDE
-464 MVNAAK
+464 MVKAAK
-470 QVNLHSMI
+470 QVNLDSMI
-478 EHLPEGYDTPVG
+478 EQLPEGYNTPVG

-500 KQLLAFGRTLIKKTP
+500 KQLLAFGRTLIRNIP

-521 ATANIDSH
+521 ATANVDSH

-550 AHRLSTVKDANKIV
+550 AHRLSTVQDANEIV
-564 YMEYGKIIEIG
+564 YIEYGKIKEKG
-575 SFDELINLKGPFY
+575 SFNELIELKGAFY
-588 NLWNNQHSGS
+588 NLWIRQKSGS

>member
-1 MVYTVPY
+1 
-8 MKRRMEGAIMKKR
+8 MKKR
-21 DLRND
+21 NLRND
-26 WALFSYITGYIKP
+26 WALFSYTTAYIKP
-39 YLGILF
+39 YLGILL

-59 LRPYLTKQV
+59 LRPYITKQV
-68 IDLGFATNDIAV
+68 IDLGFATNDIAI
-80 IEYYALMYGFTI
+80 IEYYALMYGLTI
-92 IGSVLFIFVE
+92 IGSGLFIFVE

-112 IIYNIRSIIFQKI
+112 IIYNIRSIVFKKI

-234 KSYGGERAIEERYNT
+234 KSYGGEKAIEERYNT

-334 PLLEEEE
+334 PLLEEED
-341 RQMANEVPDEFKY
+341 RHMADEIPDEFKH
-354 IETIEFEHVWFSYEN
+354 IESIRFDHVWFSYEN
-369 NDVYAL
+369 NDIYAL
-375 EDFTFTIKA
+375 EDFTLNIKA

-398 STLLSLLMGIYK
+398 STLLALLMGIYK
-410 PTRGAIYING
+410 PTRGAIYIND
-420 INIAQYDSS
+420 INIAKYDSS

-454 LFDTSISNED
+454 LFDTSISNEE
-464 MVNAAK
+464 MVDAAK
-470 QVNLHSMI
+470 QVNLDSMI
-478 EHLPEGYDTPVG
+478 EQLPEGYDTPVG

-536 SIENIRGSKTIVSI
+536 SIEKIRGSKTIVSI
-550 AHRLSTVKDANKIV
+550 AHRLSTVEDANKIV
-564 YMEYGKIIEIG
+564 YMEYGKIIEKG
-575 SFDELINLKGPFY
+575 SFNELINFKGAFY

>member
-1 MVYTVPY
+1 
-8 MKRRMEGAIMKKR
+8 MKKR
-21 DLRND
+21 NLKND
-26 WALFSYITGYIKP
+26 WALFSYISAYIKP
-39 YLGILF
+39 YLGILL
-45 LATVALAG
+45 LATIALAG

-68 IDLGFATNDIAV
+68 IDLGFATNDINV
-80 IEYYALMYGFTI
+80 IEYYAVIYGLTI
-92 IGSVLFIFVE
+92 IGSVLCIFVE

-112 IIYNIRSIIFQKI
+112 IIYNIRAIVFQKI
-125 LNKPHDE
+125 LHKSHDE

-155 YTDVILNLASSG
+155 YTDVLLNLASSG

-190 LLPIMGGIIWVFQKF
+190 LLPIMGVIIWVFQKF

-234 KSYGGERAIEERYNT
+234 KSYGGEKDIEERYNT

-288 LIDSVADAGTVFAF
+288 VIDSVADAGTVFAF

-334 PLLEEEE
+334 PLLEEED
-341 RQMANEVPDEFKY
+341 RQIANEVPREFKH
-354 IETIEFEHVWFSYEN
+354 IESIDFEHVWFSYDN

-375 EDFTFTIKA
+375 EDFTLSIKA

-398 STLLSLLMGIYK
+398 STLLSLLMGLYK
-410 PTRGAIYING
+410 PTKGAIYING
-420 INIAQYDSS
+420 IDIANYDSS

-447 SIRDNLT
+447 SIKDNLT
-454 LFDTSISNED
+454 LFDTSISYDD
-464 MVNAAK
+464 MVAAAK
-470 QVNLHSMI
+470 QVNLDSMI
-478 EHLPEGYDTPVG
+478 EQLPEGYHTPVG

-500 KQLLAFGRTLIKKTP
+500 KQLLAFGRTLIRNTP

-550 AHRLSTVKDANKIV
+550 AHRLSTVQDANKIV
-564 YMEYGKIIEIG
+564 YMEYGKIIEKG
-575 SFDELINLKGPFY
+575 SFEELINSKGAFY
-588 NLWNNQHSGS
+588 NLWSNQQSGS

>member
-1 MVYTVPY
+1 
-8 MKRRMEGAIMKKR
+8 MKKR
-21 DLRND
+21 NFKND
-26 WALFSYITGYIKP
+26 WALFSYITAYIKP
-39 YLGILF
+39 YFGILL
-45 LATVALAG
+45 LATIALAG

-59 LRPYLTKQV
+59 LRPYITKQV
-68 IDLGFATNDIAV
+68 IDLGFATNDINV
-80 IEYYALMYGFTI
+80 IEYYAVIYGLTI
-92 IGSVLFIFVE
+92 IGSVLCIFVE

-112 IIYNIRSIIFQKI
+112 IIYNIRAIVFQKI
-125 LNKPHDE
+125 LHKSHDE

-155 YTDVILNLASSG
+155 YTDVLLNLASSG

-190 LLPIMGGIIWVFQKF
+190 LLPIMGVIIWVFQKF

-234 KSYGGERAIEERYNT
+234 KSYSGEKEIEERYNT

-288 LIDSVADAGTVFAF
+288 LVDSVADAGTVFAF
-302 IQYMDRFFQPLKE
+302 IQYMDRFFQPLKD
-315 IADKYNSLQSA
+315 IADKYNSLQSS

-334 PLLEEEE
+334 PLLEEKE
-341 RQMANEVPDEFKY
+341 RNMVDEVPKEL
-354 IETIEFEHVWFSYEN
+354 IPVESIEFDHVWFSYEN

-375 EDFTFTIKA
+375 QDFTLHIKA
-384 GEFIGIVGPSGSGK
+384 GDFTGIVGPSGSGK

-410 PTRGAIYING
+410 PTKGSIYING
-420 INIAQYDSS
+420 IDISKYDSS

-447 SIRDNLT
+447 SIKDNLT
-454 LFDTSISNED
+454 LFDNSISHDE
-464 MVNAAK
+464 MVKAAK
-470 QVNLHSMI
+470 QVNLDSMI
-478 EHLPEGYDTPVG
+478 EQLPEGYNTPVG

-500 KQLLAFGRTLIKKTP
+500 KQLLAFGRTLIRNIP

-550 AHRLSTVKDANKIV
+550 AHRLSTVQDANEIV
-564 YMEYGKIIEIG
+564 YIEYGKIKEKG
-575 SFDELINLKGPFY
+575 SFNELIELKGAFY
-588 NLWNNQHSGS
+588 NLWIRQKSGS

>member
-1 MVYTVPY
+1 
-8 MKRRMEGAIMKKR
+8 MKKR
-21 DLRND
+21 NLKND
-26 WALFSYITGYIKP
+26 WALFSYISAYIKP
-39 YLGILF
+39 YLGILL
-45 LATVALAG
+45 LATIALAG

-68 IDLGFATNDIAV
+68 IDLGFATNDINV
-80 IEYYALMYGFTI
+80 IEYYAVIYGLTI
-92 IGSVLFIFVE
+92 IGSVLCIFVE

-112 IIYNIRSIIFQKI
+112 IIYNIRAIVFQKI
-125 LNKPHDE
+125 LHKSHDE

-155 YTDVILNLASSG
+155 YTDVLLNLASSG

-190 LLPIMGGIIWVFQKF
+190 LLPIMGVIIWVFQKF

-234 KSYGGERAIEERYNT
+234 KSYGGEKDIEERYNT

-288 LIDSVADAGTVFAF
+288 VIDSVADAGTVFAF

-334 PLLEEEE
+334 PLLEEED
-341 RQMANEVPDEFKY
+341 RHIANEVPHEFKH
-354 IETIEFEHVWFSYEN
+354 IESIDFEHVWFSYDN

-375 EDFTFTIKA
+375 EDFTLSIKA

-398 STLLSLLMGIYK
+398 STLLSLLMGLYN
-410 PTRGAIYING
+410 PTKGAIYING
-420 INIAQYDSS
+420 IDIAKYDSS

-447 SIRDNLT
+447 SIKDNLT
-454 LFDTSISNED
+454 LFDTSISYDD
-464 MVNAAK
+464 MVDAAK
-470 QVNLHSMI
+470 QVNLDSMI
-478 EHLPEGYDTPVG
+478 EQLPEGYHTPVG

-500 KQLLAFGRTLIKKTP
+500 KQLLAFGRTLIRKTP

-536 SIENIRGSKTIVSI
+536 SIENICGSKTIVSI
-550 AHRLSTVKDANKIV
+550 AHRLSTVQDANKIV
-564 YMEYGKIIEIG
+564 YMEYGKIIEKG
-575 SFDELINLKGPFY
+575 SFEELINSKSAFY
-588 NLWNNQHSGS
+588 NLWSNQQSGS